1 MSYHSVNLDRV
12 HDLEKLVEY
21 RKENGCKETEWED
34 NLLFLYWLHLCYS
47 GYKLDS
53 AMERTLLLN
62 KDLDFPLDESE
73 IINKKSNIVK
83 SSRAYYNNVIKKVS
97 TNKFKGYHYRTD
109 TIIEMIKLTEEETS
123 NIEFKTL
130 VSEEVRR
137 NRVKLYNAERY
148 KRQLKEKG
156 ERTKKDKMAEMREE
170 VKKLIEQGWT
180 QKEMA
185 DKLDVSVRTI
195 QHRLRE
201 LRDESITV

>member
-21 RKENGCKETEWED
+21 RKENGCKDTGWED
-34 NLLFLYWLHLCYS
+34 NLLFLYWLHLCYL

-83 SSRAYYNNVIKKVS
+83 SNRAYYDNVIKKVS